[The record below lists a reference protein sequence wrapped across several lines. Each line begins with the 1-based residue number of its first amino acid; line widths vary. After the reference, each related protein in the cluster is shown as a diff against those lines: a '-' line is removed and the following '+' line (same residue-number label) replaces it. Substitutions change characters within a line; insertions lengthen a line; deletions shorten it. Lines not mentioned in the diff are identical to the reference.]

1 MKKII
6 AVLIIVILA
15 VMATGCSNKDTQ
27 LGGFYQSDFIG
38 SNSDIVQISVN
49 SDNGEFVQYISSR
62 QVNSGIYRKNENG
75 LYEFDGDVHSFTVIL
90 NEDDSFEVVIPKLN
104 GDTPIIL
111 NQINEDKSIFT
122 TIGGQENYSDI
133 EEYKDL
139 LE

>member
-6 AVLIIVILA
+6 AVLIIAILA
-15 VMATGCSNKDTQ
+15 VMAAGCSNEDTQ

-38 SNSDIVQISVN
+38 SEIVQISVN

-62 QVNSGIYRKNENG
+62 QVNSGIYTKNKEG
-75 LYEFDGDVHSFTVIL
+75 LYEFDGDVHSFTVTLIA
-90 NEDDSFEVVIPKLN
+90 DDSFEVVIPKLN
-104 GDTPIIL
+104 GDTPIKL
-111 NQINEDKSIFT
+111 SQISENKSVFT
-122 TIGGQENYSDI
+122 TIGGQENYNDI